1 VTTKT
6 VSETL
11 FEEFCSFNA
20 LPFERINEGA
30 APTPDYLVVLNGVD
44 TYVEVKQ
51 IDEDEAFTPPRMSR
65 TLGSHIRA
73 KINEARDQVRSAA
86 SQGAPAIVLIYNN
99 LDPLQLF
106 GTEQQD
112 FIAAMYGE
120 PTVQISLET
129 GKILDTFQGRN
140 KSLRVGKNDS
150 FSAVGRLRRE
160 AIAPRVHLYENMY
173 AKVPLD
179 YPSLPTCVSYNRVE
193 IEANGDA

>member
-1 VTTKT
+1 MATKT

-11 FEEFCSFNA
+11 FEEFRWFNA
-20 LPFERINEGA
+20 LPFERINEGT

-51 IDEDEAFTPPRMSR
+51 IDEDEAFAPTRMSR

-73 KINEARDQVRSAA
+73 KINQARDQVRSAA
-86 SQGAPAIVLIYNN
+86 SQRAPAILLIYNN
-99 LDPLQLF
+99 LDPLQSF

-120 PTVQISLET
+120 PTIRVSLDT
-129 GKILDTFQGRN
+129 GKILDAFHGRN
-140 KSLRVGKNDS
+140 KSLRAGKNDS

-160 AIAPRVHLYENMY
+160 AIAPHVHVYENIY
-173 AKVPLD
+173 AKIPLD
-179 YPSLPTCVSYNRVE
+179 YASLPTCVSYNRVE
-193 IEANGDA
+193 LEANGNA